1 MNPNM
6 TNLLRSAAFGAL
18 LLTGTGTYAYDAD
31 TLAFYPFCDYPSGTD
46 VTKRNLDTGNPMTFT
61 NAVDD
66 TQYLITAEAKQYWG
80 SLAAGGSYLGTTN
93 DIPGRYLVGGS
104 GYVAEPPIAG
114 LYQAAFLRA
123 RPDAKSGHGVKLTL
137 PGLAS
142 ELSKYD
148 NWTVECFIKVP
159 TASDFSSWG
168 YLIALDAGLT
178 YDGNP
183 VSVTVLP
190 TAGSYED
197 GGWRVKVGSTYPII
211 GSGDAYNSGWMHIA
225 LVCTATELK
234 FFVNYKQVGTTV
246 TIAHAGSNEGQ
257 DLLINAAAVTEGSA
271 TWSGYVAGLRVKKVA
286 LTTDQMLHASESPT
300 GLPET
305 VFQWPLEG
313 EVGASPTGGMLV
325 AVANSTGI
333 EPVLA
338 ERRDGTV
345 YEKDVKVRETYT
357 AVSLTGVPKTGAS
370 IYGSGNCI
378 KVPKNSM
385 EAIVGDFTMEA
396 YVKFDYKTWMA
407 KYAEGETRSYVS
419 IFWQDWYNSSDRNVI
434 WSLQLRKRNDIFYPC
449 IFGYHTDWSS
459 FLFEDFT
466 TPIKMDN
473 KWHHYAITYD
483 YADKTFE
490 VFEDGVSLG
499 ARTLTKQL
507 YLSAQTQYNNGLN
520 YDLMVGYGMAC
531 QPFEG
536 LIDEVRYSR
545 KILTPVEFISVD
557 DRQGM
562 MLIFR

>member
-1 MNPNM
+1 MSPNM

-18 LLTGTGTYAYDAD
+18 LLTGVGAYAYDAD

-46 VTKRNLDTGNPMTFT
+46 VTKLGSMTFT
-61 NAVDD
+61 NAVDG
-66 TQYLITAEAKQYWG
+66 TKYLITATTDSYWG
-80 SLAAGGSYLGTTN
+80 SFAAGGSYLGTTN

-104 GYVAEPPIAG
+104 GYVAEPPIAE
-114 LYQAAFLRA
+114 LYQTAFLRA

-159 TASDFSSWG
+159 TASDFASWPVV
-168 YLIALDAGLT
+168 LKLDAGLT
-178 YDGNP
+178 YGGSPMP
-183 VSVTVLP
+183 VSVVA
-190 TAGSYED
+190 TADSYAD
-197 GGWRVKVGSTYPII
+197 NQWRVQLGTAYPIN
-211 GSGDAYNSGWMHIA
+211 GRGAAYNSGWMHIA

-234 FFVNYKQVGTTV
+234 YFVNYKQIGATV
-246 TIAHAGSNEGQ
+246 TIAHAGQNEGQ
-257 DLLINAAAVTEGSA
+257 DLLVNPGPS
-271 TWSGYVAGLRVKKVA
+271 WSGYVAGLRVKKVA
-286 LTTDQMLHASESPT
+286 LTTDQMLRATQYPY

-305 VFQWPLEG
+305 VFQWSLEG
-313 EVGASPTGGMLV
+313 TVGEVPTGDMLV

-338 ERRDGTV
+338 ERRNGTV
-345 YEKDVKVRETYT
+345 YEKDVKVRETLT
-357 AVSLTGVPKTGAS
+357 AVSLTGDPKTGS
-370 IYGSGNCI
+370 NIYGSGNCI
-378 KVPKNSM
+378 KVSKGSM
-385 EAIVGDFTMEA
+385 EAVVGDFTMEA

-407 KYAEGETRSYVS
+407 KYAEGENRPYVS
-419 IFWQDWYNSSDRNVI
+419 IFWQDWYDSSGRNVI

-483 YADKTFE
+483 YAAETFE

-499 ARTLTKQL
+499 TRALTKQL

-536 LIDEVRYSR
+536 QIDEVRYSR
-545 KILTPVEFISVD
+545 KVLTPAEFISVD
-557 DRQGM
+557 DRQGL
-562 MLIFR
+562 MLLFR